1 MHNTGERLKQA
12 TFQYSLTVAFVMAA
26 IAICDSPSAVWSQEL
41 PPAGKPWFVLCISS
55 IEQLHTNLDAALM
68 AADRPELAEV
78 LAAQLAQWRHL
89 AGIDRSRPAG
99 LVRFWPLSP
108 QGMGEEVLFL
118 PTTHPEELLKTMT
131 FGVVEYTRRS
141 EEHYV
146 IARPEIPYHVLIRH
160 QVGWFGDRPATLWAC
175 SNEAADWTRL
185 LVQQHDIGALW
196 DLRQIPAAQRQATAE
211 TWRTALLPALQRRD
225 HEPDEQYLWRRSWM
239 EPLFELVPLAIQQTR
254 RLLLRAKWDSDA
266 HRLQVDFDLEAE
278 PHSEWLHSLRQWRPR
293 RSSWQKLLDEEEARS
308 AGIVLG
314 LPAVAKTDLRQNFD
328 GQVAWQ
334 VFGELLSQRVC
345 VVAWS
350 DQALAPA
357 VSGLE
362 SVPSSLV
369 FEQVP
374 VPDVPPWLRK
384 WIGGNTQAWRVQDGR
399 TVWWAFGPPDLAH
412 QRLTAALHAVHDPLA
427 ADHPPTLLS
436 ARIPCRMCVDAV
448 PWLDSVWVA
457 EQLAEAEDRVILT
470 VSPSS
475 NGLHV
480 RLELPEGVLRV
491 LGGIL
496 ADELSQQAEWLLF
509 TAPSE
514 KAAP

>member
-1 MHNTGERLKQA
+1 MRNPWEKLKSA
-12 TFQYSLTVAFVMAA
+12 TVQPCLTAVYVIAA
-26 IAICDSPSAVWSQEL
+26 IGICGFLSAVWGQEL

-55 IEQLHTNLDAALM
+55 LEQLQTDLDAALM

-78 LAAQLAQWRHL
+78 LAAQLAQWRQL

-99 LVRFWPLSP
+99 LVRFWPLTP

-118 PTTHPEELLKTMT
+118 PTTNPEELLKTMT
-131 FGVVEYTRRS
+131 FGAVGYTRRT
-141 EEHYV
+141 EGHYV
-146 IARPEIPYHVLIRH
+146 IARPEIPYHVVIRH

-185 LVQQHDIGALW
+185 LVQQHDFGVLW
-196 DLRQIPAAQRQATAE
+196 DLRQIPAAHRQTTAE
-211 TWRTALLPALQRRD
+211 SWRAALLPGLQRRD
-225 HEPDEQYLWRRSWM
+225 HEPDEQYVWRRNWM
-239 EPLFELVPLAIQQTR
+239 EPLLELVPLAIQQTR
-254 RLLLRAKWDSDA
+254 RLILRAKWDADS
-266 HRLQVDFDLEAE
+266 HRVRVDFELEAE
-278 PHSEWLHSLRQWRPR
+278 PHSEWLQSLRQWRPR

-314 LPAVAKTDLRQNFD
+314 LPTGVTSNPRQYFG

-350 DQALAPA
+350 DQAIAPA
-357 VSGLE
+357 ASGLKA
-362 SVPSSLV
+362 VPAPLV
-369 FEQVP
+369 LEQVP
-374 VPDVPPWLRK
+374 VPDVPTWLRK

-399 TVWWAFGPPDLAH
+399 AVWWAFGPPDLAH
-412 QRLTAALHAVHDPLA
+412 QRLTAAFQAGHDPLTEEQ
-427 ADHPPTLLS
+427 PPTLLS
-436 ARIPCRMCVDAV
+436 ARIPCRMCLDAV
-448 PWLDSVWVA
+448 PWLDRVWVA
-457 EQLAEAEDRVILT
+457 EQLADTEDRLILT
-470 VSPSS
+470 VSPSPS
-475 NGLHV
+475 GLHV